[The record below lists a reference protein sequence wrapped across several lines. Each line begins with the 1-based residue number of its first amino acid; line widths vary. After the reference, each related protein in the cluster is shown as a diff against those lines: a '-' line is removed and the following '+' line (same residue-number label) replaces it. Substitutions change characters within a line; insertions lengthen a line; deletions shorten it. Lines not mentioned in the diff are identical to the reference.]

1 MFGLSK
7 FSILNSLIKSP
18 ASNLSFLAKLFCFKV
33 STTILFSSLIKLIPY
48 SSILNLFSKVFLF
61 ITNNLYLSPYSLNRV
76 TFKRT
81 SLFGSKF
88 TK

>member
-7 FSILNSLIKSP
+7 FSTLNSLIKSP
-18 ASNLSFLAKLFCFKV
+18 VTNPSFLAKLFCFKA
-33 STTILFSSLIKLIPY
+33 STTILSLSLTKLIPY
-48 SSILNLFSKVFLF
+48 SSKLKLFLKVFF
-61 ITNNLYLSPYSLNRV
+61 VITNNLYLSPYSLNRV
-76 TFKRT
+76 IFKCT